1 MISNAPWI
9 CGVLSAIL
17 FAMNAPFAK
26 LLMTDLNPALM
37 AAVLY
42 LGSGFGLML
51 STLFLKSN
59 EEAPIRK
66 NDIPW
71 LVKAIVFG
79 GIIGPLCLMFG
90 LRETTASSASLL
102 LNMESVL
109 TAVIAWVIYREHCER
124 RQIFG
129 MSAIAL
135 GGCLI
140 SAGSLDMTRLAG
152 NSLVVAACLCWAIDN
167 NLTRH
172 ISASDPVKIAMFK
185 GLFAGATNLAIAH
198 FFGVAYPEPIVLIK
212 IGLLGYFSYGLSLV
226 LFIMSLRL
234 VGTSRSGA
242 YFSTAPFLGALV
254 SWMFFKSTLTVWE
267 VVAFGCMAFGLW
279 IHITENHE
287 HEHSH
292 EECTHEHSH
301 VHDEHHQHKHAE
313 GTDLKEPHSH
323 EHFHP
328 ALIHKHPHF
337 PDIHHRHS
345 H

>member
-1 MISNAPWI
+1 MISNAPWF
-9 CGVLSAIL
+9 CGVLSAVL
-17 FAMNAPFAK
+17 FAINAPFAK
-26 LLMTDLNPALM
+26 LLMTGLNPALM

-42 LGSGFGLML
+42 LGSGLGLML
-51 STLFLKSN
+51 STLFLKTG
-59 EEAPIRK
+59 EEAPICRS
-66 NDIPW
+66 DVPW
-71 LVKAIVFG
+71 LAKAIFFG

-109 TAVIAWVIYREHCER
+109 TAVIAWVIYKEHCEL
-124 RQIFG
+124 RQIIG
-129 MSAIAL
+129 MSAIAI

-140 SAGSLDMTRLAG
+140 SAGSLDISRIVG

-172 ISASDPVKIAMFK
+172 ISASDPVKIAMYK
-185 GLFAGATNLAIAH
+185 GLFAGATNLAIAL
-198 FFGVAYPEPIVLIK
+198 FVGASFPQAILLIK

-226 LFIMSLRL
+226 LFIISLRL

-242 YFSTAPFLGALV
+242 YFSTAPFLGAMI
-254 SWMFFKSTLTVWE
+254 SWGFFKSELTVWE
-267 VVAFGCMAFGLW
+267 GVAFVCMAIGLW

-287 HEHSH
+287 HEHFH
-292 EECTHEHSH
+292 EECTHAHSH
-301 VHDEHHQHKHAE
+301 IHDAHHLHEHAE
-313 GTDLKEPHSH
+313 GIDLKESHSH

-328 ALIHKHPHF
+328 ALIHKHPHY